1 MSENEIIFDSIETF
15 VFSGA
20 AGTGK
25 SRRAQYVASLLGA
38 DYIIDD
44 GLVIHKGSIVC
55 GKSAKS
61 ELNRVSAIRRAI
73 FDFENHKNEVV
84 EFFREASPCKV
95 LVIAT
100 SDSMAGKILKKLGMK
115 APSRTIHIE
124 DVSTKE
130 EIETARKERYG
141 KKQHVIPVSQALV
154 RKNFSGKLVGQLR
167 VFWGGTEEKEAEKTI
182 VHPPFSFCGEMHVEP
197 EAIKQLANFIA
208 LKTEQTAAVK
218 ELSISSYDDGVEIDM
233 EITALAG
240 SKTLLEVADTVKKC
254 VMSGVGYFTGIDIKK
269 INVTVAEVLL

>member
-1 MSENEIIFDSIETF
+1 MTENEIIFDSIETF

-61 ELNRVSAIRRAI
+61 ELNRISAIRRAI
-73 FDFENHKNEVV
+73 FDFEGHRNEVI
-84 EFFREASPCKV
+84 EFFKEVSPCNL

-100 SDSMAGKILKKLGMK
+100 SDSMADKILKKLGMK

-130 EIETARKERYG
+130 DMEKARIERYG

-167 VFWGGTEEKEAEKTI
+167 GIWGVNEEKETEKTI

-197 EAIKQLANFIA
+197 EAIKQLTHFLA
-208 LKTEQTAAVK
+208 LRTEQTAAVK
-218 ELSISSYDDGVEIDM
+218 ELSISSYDDGVEIDV
-233 EITALAG
+233 EISALAG
-240 SKTLLEVADTVKKC
+240 SKTLLEVAENVKKRI
-254 VMSGVGYFTGIDIKK
+254 MSGVGYFTGIDIKK